1 MGTAEVLSAP
11 ASPWQNPYVER
22 VIGSIRRECLDHV
35 IVGNESHLRRVLSS
49 YLLYYHRSRTH
60 LGLNKDTPDRRP
72 IAETSVGPIID
83 THAPTTARGHGLRR
97 TGSRRSAVRWRDVTG
112 RGTHPPHPQRDHPC
126 QRERRVLSGGF
137 GLWELIYQVI
147 GTVIG
152 FRALQSYRWIA
163 VGWLIH
169 ACWDIV
175 HHLWGN
181 PIWPFMPTSAFGGMI
196 FDSMIAV
203 RFLAGAP
210 SFLKRPH
217 VAMRTA
223 GA

>member
-1 MGTAEVLSAP
+1 MGGGGLRHSQSRKSSALEPAWSLVRLRRAINSGKRPPVRQWARAHHGSEVLAHHCGGP
-11 ASPWQNPYVER
+11 ET
-22 VIGSIRRECLDHV
+22 CLSRHLFDGQ
-35 IVGNESHLRRVLSS
+35 VGA
-49 YLLYYHRSRTH
+49 LLFVGVMS
-60 LGLNKDTPDRRP
+60 LV
-72 IAETSVGPIID
+72 AE
-83 THAPTTARGHGLRR
+83 PTRR
-97 TGSRRSAVRWRDVTG
+97 TLNAIILAGASGVY
-112 RGTHPPHPQRDHPC
+112 
-126 QRERRVLSGGF
+126 LSGGF
-137 GLWELIYQVI
+137 GLWELIYPVI

-181 PIWPFMPTSAFGGMI
+181 PIWPFMPTSAFGCMI

-203 RFLAGAP
+203 WFLAGAP

-217 VAMRTA
+217 TAMRA
-223 GA
+223 ARA